1 VRWVGGCVRGKRCFG
16 RKKGLSVHPPLPR
29 HKHTSN
35 LPRTFYLCELVA
47 KVFDEF
53 GFENNFAFAF
63 AFPILS
69 RLSVNYLLVIVFSVL
84 NCRFKSFC
92 FSCLVKTK
100 LFVKWCQFVMF
111 IIDLI
116 LFLCFLYLTSN
127 YLAGFLFLELQLT
140 CRTNLLLDFC
150 DQNITFSYLRK
161 DIQTPLT
168 YFCIARKKVEK
179 EKRTYKAKKS
189 YKQTKT
195 IKHTMSETGKRKT
208 EMFQ

>member
-1 VRWVGGCVRGKRCFG
+1 MM
-16 RKKGLSVHPPLPR
+16 SVCNVYHR
-29 HKHTSN
+29 
-35 LPRTFYLCELVA
+35 
-47 KVFDEF
+47 FD
-53 GFENNFAFAF
+53 
-63 AFPILS
+63 P
-69 RLSVNYLLVIVFSVL
+69 V
-84 NCRFKSFC
+84 
-92 FSCLVKTK
+92 
-100 LFVKWCQFVMF
+100 
-111 IIDLI
+111 
-116 LFLCFLYLTSN
+116 LCFFYLTSN

-208 EMFQ
+208 ETSQ